1 MFMMHGVIHAMS
13 SYPDRLAAASY
24 LAHLRRDSARF
35 REVLAATDP
44 GAQVPA
50 CPDWT
55 ATDLLWHLAEV
66 QWFWAQRVALRPAAP
81 PDDDPGPDRPADV
94 DGLLKAFD
102 AYSGELQTSLV
113 TADPHQEAWTWSD
126 DKTVGFI
133 IRRQAHEALI
143 HRLDAEQTAG
153 ETTSLDPE
161 LAADGVAEILDTMYG
176 GEPPAWGSVEAVGG
190 EVEVA
195 LTDVDAALRVQ
206 PGRFVGTDPEDG
218 ESYDEGYFVV
228 VREPAEPA
236 AATVT
241 GAAGDMDAWLWN
253 RRDDSGIIW
262 TGDSDAR
269 ERFLEIVRR
278 PLT

>member
-1 MFMMHGVIHAMS
+1 MRA
-13 SYPDRLAAASY
+13 YPDRLDAATY
-24 LAHLRRDSARF
+24 LAHLRQDSARF
-35 REVLAATDP
+35 REVLATADP
-44 GAQVPA
+44 AAQVPS

-55 ATDLLWHLAEV
+55 ASDLLWHLAEV
-66 QWFWAQRVALRPAAP
+66 QWFWGQRVASRPEP
-81 PDDDPGPDRPADV
+81 PSEDDPGPDRPDDH

-102 AYSGELQTSLV
+102 TYSGELQTGLV

-153 ETTSLDPE
+153 DPTPLDPQ
-161 LAADGVAEILDTMYG
+161 LAADGIAELVDTMYG
-176 GEPPAWGSVEAVGG
+176 GEPPAWGSVQNLGG
-190 EVEVA
+190 EVEIV
-195 LTDVDAALRVQ
+195 LSDVDATLRVQ

-218 ESYDEGYFVV
+218 QSYDEGFFVV

-241 GAAGDMDAWLWN
+241 GAAGDVDAWLWN
-253 RRDDSGIIW
+253 RRDDTGITW
-262 TGDSDAR
+262 TGDADAR
-269 ERFLEIVRR
+269 ERFLEIVGR